1 MDFYSRSGG
10 GVTLSGCEPLFQ
22 YNFAKELLKRCKGLN
37 INTCVETSGFVSPAK
52 FKQILP
58 FIDVLLF
65 DYKISES
72 DNHLKYTGV
81 PNQLIIENL
90 QAAHRF
96 NIPIYL
102 RCPIIPGIND
112 TDFHFADIAE
122 LSEKLP
128 KLKTIEILPYHD
140 MGNSKRISVGRAETL
155 TELKT
160 VTPDMAQQWLE
171 QLRLL
176 GCSKA
181 TIG

>member
-1 MDFYSRSGG
+1 
-10 GVTLSGCEPLFQ
+10 
-22 YNFAKELLKRCKGLN
+22 
-37 INTCVETSGFVSPAK
+37 
-52 FKQILP
+52 
-58 FIDVLLF
+58 
-65 DYKISES
+65 
-72 DNHLKYTGV
+72 
-81 PNQLIIENL
+81 
-90 QAAHRF
+90 
-96 NIPIYL
+96 
-102 RCPIIPGIND
+102 ND

-128 KLKTIEILPYHD
+128 KLKAIEILPYHD

-160 VTPDMAQQWLE
+160 VSPDMAQQWLE